1 MRDFLPKEAA
11 AMKYVERITRDLAGL
26 YGFHEIITPIMESHE
41 LLSAKSGEEIR
52 QRMYVFEDLGG
63 RKMALRPEFTAS
75 IARLMASTLRNEP
88 KPIRLYSVGSLY
100 RYDEPQY
107 GRYREF
113 WQSNYELFGTTK
125 PEADVEIL
133 TLTNDLL
140 QKVGLNSY
148 HFKIGHVG
156 IVRGILSAEN
166 IKEENQNKIMQ
177 LLDKKQWNDALT
189 LAKELNASPKCVA
202 TLKKVFEIKGEDTE
216 KVFKEIEKTVKDYE
230 RATTAAENLKE
241 ILSLLEKSGI
251 KLDMTIEA
259 GFARGLEYY
268 TGAIYEVTVPEL
280 DISLAGGGRYDRL
293 IELFGG
299 EPTPAVG
306 IAHGIDRITLAM
318 EKQQVKP
325 QILAGKRVMIV
336 SIREESKGEA
346 LKIATTLRNAGISA
360 ELEVMGRTVT
370 RALQD
375 ADRKGITHAIIIGP
389 KEIENKE
396 VTLRDMKKREQH
408 TIKTQNLLEEFKT
421 TRNT

>member
-1 MRDFLPKEAA
+1 MSEFQTVRGMRDFLSKEAI
-11 AMKYVERITRDLAGL
+11 AMKYVERITRELAGL
-26 YGFHEIITPIMESHE
+26 YGFQEIITPIMESYE

-88 KPIRLYSVGSLY
+88 KPIRLYSAGSLY

-113 WQSNYELFGTTK
+113 WQSNYELIGTNK
-125 PEADVEIL
+125 PEADAEIL
-133 TLTNDLL
+133 TLTNDLF
-140 QKVGLNSY
+140 QKIGLRNC
-148 HFKIGHVG
+148 HFKIGHVE

-166 IKEENQNKIMQ
+166 VKEENQNRIMQ

-189 LAKELNASPKCVA
+189 LAEELDVSNRCVT
-202 TLKKVFEIKGEDTE
+202 TLKRVFEIKGKDLDR
-216 KVFKEIEKTVKDYE
+216 VFKEIETTVKNYE
-230 RATTAAENLKE
+230 KATTATENLKE
-241 ILSLLEKSGI
+241 ILSLVEKSGI

-318 EKQQVKP
+318 EKQQIQP
-325 QILAGKRVMIV
+325 QVFAGKRVMII
-336 SIREESKGEA
+336 SIGEESKGEA
-346 LKIATTLRNAGISA
+346 LKIATTLRNAGASA

-375 ADRKGITHAIIIGP
+375 ADRKGIMYAIIIGP
-389 KEIENKE
+389 KEMENKE
-396 VTLRDMKKREQH
+396 VTLRDMKKREQIGRAH
-408 TIKTQNLLEEFKT
+408 V
-421 TRNT
+421 